1 MYMCVPE
8 MERKRVKKRERES
21 DREGVRERK
30 KEKNRPNLLLRSTKL
45 FIEILAQVV
54 RPEKRI

>member
-1 MYMCVPE
+1 MTWERECVPE
-8 MERKRVKKRERES
+8 MERQRVKKREIVIER
-21 DREGVRERK
+21 VRERK
-30 KEKNRPNLLLRSTKL
+30 KNRPNLLLRSTKL